1 MLCGRVEGGGGEG
14 VEGVGGVRVG
24 FVILCLAQRQGP
36 VSGRQLLKQDEGKKG
51 QRRVLGRA
59 CNKRVGFQRA
69 AAKDKTG

>member
-1 MLCGRVEGGGGEG
+1 MLCGRVEGGKGEG
-14 VEGVGGVRVG
+14 VEGGRGVREG
-24 FVILCLAQRQGP
+24 FVILCLTQRQGP

-59 CNKRVGFQRA
+59 CNKRVGLQRA